1 MEVHFDSIKQFRLV
15 FEDQIGDN
23 SKNATNFGLDNCLPP
38 IDYDCFVPKDIPMM
52 RKNMK

>member
-15 FEDQIGDN
+15 FEDQICDN
-23 SKNATNFGLDNCLPP
+23 SKNTTNFGLDYRLPP
-38 IDYDCFVPKDIPMM
+38 IDYDCFVPQDIPII